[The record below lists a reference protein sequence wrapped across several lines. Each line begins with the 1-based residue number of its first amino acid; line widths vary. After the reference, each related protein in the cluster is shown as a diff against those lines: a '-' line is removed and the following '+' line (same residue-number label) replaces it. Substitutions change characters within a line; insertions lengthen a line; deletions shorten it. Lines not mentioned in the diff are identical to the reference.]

1 MCILSIIY
9 TLQVLDLSYNN
20 LTTIEGLDNLPIHT
34 LKLRGNK
41 ITKLTGLDKLS
52 NLSDLDVSENLI
64 ISLFPLEKCM
74 NLTHLNVSS
83 NQIQYIRQCDF
94 LQNIKWLQVLIINN
108 NPCEKKEFYRLR
120 VLYRLPNLK
129 VLDGVE
135 ACLENKVS
143 DVCIGQ
149 FICSMYIYICMVY
162 MYVYMVYMYSIYVN
176 K

>member
-1 MCILSIIY
+1 
-9 TLQVLDLSYNN
+9 
-20 LTTIEGLDNLPIHT
+20 
-34 LKLRGNK
+34 
-41 ITKLTGLDKLS
+41 
-52 NLSDLDVSENLI
+52 
-64 ISLFPLEKCM
+64 M

-143 DVCIGQ
+143 DVCIG
-149 FICSMYIYICMVY
+149 
-162 MYVYMVYMYSIYVN
+162 
-176 K
+176 